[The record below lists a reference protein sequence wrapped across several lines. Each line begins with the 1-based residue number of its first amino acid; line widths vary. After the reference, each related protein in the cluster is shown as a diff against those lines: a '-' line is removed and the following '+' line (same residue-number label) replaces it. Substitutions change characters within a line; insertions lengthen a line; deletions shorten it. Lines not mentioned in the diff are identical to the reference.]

1 MGSKVLIFASLA
13 VVLFVCTLAQE
24 DKPDAHFYHKNDQI
38 DLIVDKLWPRGNP
51 SESYDYYY
59 LPFCGDDEPEQVG
72 QNLGADMTGS
82 RRIKTKYELRFQSK
96 YIQNNNNNF
105 RQC

>member
-1 MGSKVLIFASLA
+1 MRFVLAALLVS
-13 VVLFVCTLAQE
+13 VLFVCVLADE
-24 DKPDAHFYHKNDQI
+24 KPDSHFYHKNDQI

-59 LPFCGDDEPEQVG
+59 LPFCGDEEREHVG

-82 RRIKTKYELRFQSK
+82 RRIKTKYDLRFQS
-96 YIQNNNNNF
+96 IILPT
-105 RQC
+105 C